1 MTEEEYDAYIH
12 LVDFGI
18 HREMF
23 EVISDDEDIVE
34 EDEHMFI

>member
-1 MTEEEYDAYIH
+1 MTEEQYDDYIH

-23 EVISDDEDIVE
+23 EVISDDTNIMDIEEDI
-34 EDEHMFI
+34 FN

>member
-23 EVISDDEDIVE
+23 EVITDDPIIMEIEEDIFV
-34 EDEHMFI
+34 